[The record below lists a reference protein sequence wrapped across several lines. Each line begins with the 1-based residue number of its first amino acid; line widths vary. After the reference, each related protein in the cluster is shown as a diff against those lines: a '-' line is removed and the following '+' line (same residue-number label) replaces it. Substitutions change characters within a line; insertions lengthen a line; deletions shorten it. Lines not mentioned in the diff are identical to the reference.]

1 MFRDVAQP
9 GRALALGARSRE
21 FESRRPDHF
30 HPLTGVFDPASR
42 SPTMASDLLNI
53 TISAFR
59 DQGWAFRSVSGVEV
73 IESEF
78 EAHHAKVPLH
88 VQVYP
93 DAGVVC
99 VVARLSLPVPRSHRL
114 TACELMM
121 RTNKELNVG
130 NFEVDW
136 DDGTVMFRVTNIFT
150 VDQAD
155 PRVIAGLVHT
165 AVAEVDRLT
174 PFMGEIC
181 RTPKGELLLLNIAK
195 LMQRTELLPPPSEL
209 LGQAG

>member
-21 FESRRPDHF
+21 FESRRPDHSSAPF
-30 HPLTGVFDPASR
+30 PQGFDSALRVYS
-42 SPTMASDLLNI
+42 MASDLLNT

-59 DQGWAFRSVSGVEV
+59 SQGWAFREVSGVEV

-88 VQVYP
+88 VQVHP

-99 VVARLSLPVPRSHRL
+99 VVARASLPIPPSHRL
-114 TACELMM
+114 AACELMM

-136 DDGTVMFRVTNIFT
+136 EEGTVMFRVTNIFT
-150 VDQAD
+150 ANQAD

-174 PFMGEIC
+174 PFLGEIC
-181 RTPKGELLLLNIAK
+181 RTPKGELLLLNIPK
-195 LMQRTELLPPPSEL
+195 LMQRTELLPPAPE
-209 LGQAG
+209 A